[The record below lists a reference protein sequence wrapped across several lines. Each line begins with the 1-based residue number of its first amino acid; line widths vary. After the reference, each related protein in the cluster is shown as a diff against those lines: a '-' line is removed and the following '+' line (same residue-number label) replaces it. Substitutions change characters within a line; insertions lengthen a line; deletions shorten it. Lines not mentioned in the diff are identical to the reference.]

1 MRPHAKQFL
10 HYCLETYRLAIW
22 SSARPQNVNNMV
34 SQLLTPAQ
42 RGQCVVIWARD
53 KLGLSQADYD
63 ARVQVYKRLWKLWN
77 DPHVRASHPDAPDG
91 SRWDQSN
98 TVLVDDSVEKGR
110 TEPYNILPIPEFV
123 GLQAEPANVLPQVHD
138 YLNQLC
144 FQSDVSRFMRETPF
158 SLDPAYTL
166 PLAGK
171 S

>member
-42 RGQCVVIWARD
+42 RSQCVVIWARD

-63 ARVQVYKRLWKLWN
+63 SRVQVYKRLWKLWN
-77 DPHVRASHPDAPDG
+77 DPHVRASRPDG
-91 SRWDQSN
+91 PDGARWDQSN
-98 TVLVDDSVEKGR
+98 TVLVDDSLEKGR